1 MLPPNN
7 YYNNN
12 QEIDMLAVLSILL
25 GLQNLQ
31 ENREQSLHNDVQ
43 TANNKQA
50 EYLLKELTKRFD
62 EQNVILKQQNE
73 MLESIM
79 EQLVDLNW
87 RSEYGER

>member
-1 MLPPNN
+1 MFPPNN
-7 YYNNN
+7 YNNN